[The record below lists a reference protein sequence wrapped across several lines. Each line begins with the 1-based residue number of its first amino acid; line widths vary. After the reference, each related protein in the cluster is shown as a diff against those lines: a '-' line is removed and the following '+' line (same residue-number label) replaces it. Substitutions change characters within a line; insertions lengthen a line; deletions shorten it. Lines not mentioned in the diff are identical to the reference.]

1 MHWTLQV
8 TIGLVAWACIGG
20 LWRPS
25 ALALVGA
32 WGLAQGVYL
41 VTGSSLP
48 IALYWLLD
56 PLCILVIWRTIGTKL
71 DYVILAGFPVC
82 WWAYLSQTGADQ
94 WWTLWA
100 VSSVQFFLAG
110 PIPHIQKV
118 LFSVSH
124 GPRRA
129 TI

>member
-1 MHWTLQV
+1 MHWTLQ
-8 TIGLVAWACIGG
+8 TTLLLVLWACIGG

-32 WGLAQGVYL
+32 WGLGQAVYL
-41 VTGSSLP
+41 ATGNSLP

-56 PLCILVIWRTIGTKL
+56 PLCILIIWRTIGTKL
-71 DYVILAGFPVC
+71 DYAILAGFPFC

-94 WWTLWA
+94 WWTLWF
-100 VSSVQFFLAG
+100 VSSAQFFLAG
-110 PIPHIQKV
+110 PIPQIQKI

-129 TI
+129 RI